1 MRIWGKKKQATCL
14 KGGKTRQTKL
24 GFVLVLHLIGWAG
37 GESFLDQSQ
46 SEIKQIQSNP
56 GSLLRLNWKL
66 LLY

>member
-1 MRIWGKKKQATCL
+1 MRIWGKKTSNL
-14 KGGKTRQTKL
+14 PEGRENTTDLL
-24 GFVLVLHLIGWAG
+24 GFVLVLHLIGWVG